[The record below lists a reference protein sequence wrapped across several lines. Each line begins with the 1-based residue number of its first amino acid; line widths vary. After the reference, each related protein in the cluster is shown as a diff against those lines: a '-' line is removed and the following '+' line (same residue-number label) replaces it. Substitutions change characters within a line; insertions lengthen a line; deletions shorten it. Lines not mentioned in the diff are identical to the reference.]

1 MTTQPKDVDPQIA
14 EKQKQPL
21 VTGNLWRAIYIMS
34 WPLLLTTIANSFVG
48 ICDVYVA
55 SFLGSIIQAAVG
67 LAEHVL
73 FLFLLFILSVGVGS
87 TAIVSRAF
95 GANDKGAMIH
105 ATGQSFA
112 LSIILG
118 VSMTAAATLLGH
130 YVLPFFTPS
139 DQVLVPGRQ
148 YLIA

>member
-1 MTTQPKDVDPQIA
+1 MTTKPKNIDSQA
-14 EKQKQPL
+14 EEKQKQPL
-21 VTGNLWRAIYIMS
+21 ITGNLWRAIWIMS
-34 WPLLLTTIANSFVG
+34 WPLLLTTIANSCVG

-55 SFLGSIIQAAVG
+55 RFLGSNIQAAVG

-95 GANDKGAMIH
+95 GANDKAAMLH

-118 VSMTAAATLLGH
+118 LGMTATATLLGH
-130 YVLPFFTPS
+130 YVLHL
-139 DQVLVPGRQ
+139 DVYKRQ
-148 YLIA
+148 LSIRSCKCQN